1 MTEVAIRPGASRHG
15 ATTGRKDDPKRERRT
30 RGTQSNRAPV
40 HASDVP
46 ERIRPSQS
54 EPRREYKSRYV
65 ILERAATAAAV
76 SRTHA
81 RIPMHVRTSSPVY
94 SPIAMP
100 RPFPRLLSSRSSRC
114 FPYFDSLASRCL
126 PRVPLP
132 SVARRP
138 DRGRAPFRSIRQ
150 PLGESFGALAETRN
164 DRSFRRGETRLV

>member
-65 ILERAATAAAV
+65 ILERAATLQPFHA
-76 SRTHA
+76 RTHA
-81 RIPMHVRTSSPVY
+81 RTHSYARTYESSRVLAGLADRDASFLPASSFFALLPVLSLFRLVRSLDVFRSSHYSFSPLFPSPSPFSIPS
-94 SPIAMP
+94 P
-100 RPFPRLLSSRSSRC
+100 RPNATAPCSVWKYSATPRRI
-114 FPYFDSLASRCL
+114 
-126 PRVPLP
+126 V
-132 SVARRP
+132 
-138 DRGRAPFRSIRQ
+138 
-150 PLGESFGALAETRN
+150 
-164 DRSFRRGETRLV
+164 